1 MDSMN
6 RASSIEHRASIAL
19 PLLPYEPAKENEVKL
34 RLRFIV
40 MSALLVVMAASY
52 AWAKVVF
59 DYDKAADFSGYSTF
73 AWLERDNSIEAQLP
87 DHLRVRLRRVTEE
100 VLAEKGFDPAPAP
113 PQTDFFLTFYYGA
126 RDQLEINR
134 VHYSPYSP
142 WGYGY
147 WPGFNYGYTEVRSYK
162 QGTLVLDIVDAR
174 THQLV
179 WMGTLEGEVRSTNP
193 SGKRIQKSIKKLLKN
208 FPPKK

>member
-1 MDSMN
+1 MC
-6 RASSIEHRASIAL
+6 ACLAVL
-19 PLLPYEPAKENEVKL
+19 
-34 RLRFIV
+34 
-40 MSALLVVMAASY
+40 AAGY
-52 AWAKVVF
+52 AWAKVIF
-59 DYDKAADFSGYSTF
+59 DYDKSVDFSGYSTY
-73 AWLERDNSIEAQLP
+73 AWMKRDNSIESQLP
-87 DHLRVRLRRVTEE
+87 DHLRMRLQRVTEE

-113 PQTDFFLTFYYGA
+113 PQTDLLLTYYFGA
-126 RDQLEINR
+126 SDELQINH
-134 VHYSPYSP
+134 VQYSPYSP

-179 WMGTLEGEVRSTNP
+179 WMGRVEKEVRSANP
-193 SGKRIQKSIKKLLKN
+193 PGKRIQKSVTKLLKN